1 MLEEVA
7 LAENMSARGVR
18 VLLERDWRPGQRVLV
33 SSLQHSLIILLVAA
47 ILCLPCL
54 LVGIPEGYDST
65 THAMY
70 QYHFSRQFWSGDVYP
85 RWLAD
90 ANKGYGSSIFLIQYP
105 LPYLITAL
113 LRPVTS
119 FPSTATRESRELG
132 VYCFL
137 VLAAA
142 GLAARVW
149 FRNRCTP
156 VASTVAAV
164 VYISL
169 PYILGQAL
177 YTRVALGELSA
188 FVWMPLAL
196 ALCDR
201 VHPSRF
207 AVLSAIGIVY
217 ALLLLTNVLY
227 ALLFAP
233 VMVSYAIVS
242 GRGADRSFVKPVAP
256 VLFSL
261 AIGIGV
267 AAAYVFPL
275 VAYHRFFDV
284 NAMPANLPYFEL
296 GRSFLFVSLS
306 HISRNRIAIPGM
318 VIIICLILL
327 VVRYVW
333 HADVGF
339 VSRLVML
346 LTLGLG
352 IVMFIPG
359 LGPRLIEWS
368 GLKISGFD
376 TPGGHS
382 MRMLF
387 IALFTLA
394 LGLLAYCRISEEH
407 IDRRERLLLVVACSA
422 FVLMLPWSAP
432 IWKAIP
438 ELAIIQFP
446 WRLCVILNVAVAGL
460 FAVAMDNCLR
470 HRARDERRPSLI
482 VMGSVVLAVIG
493 GGSLICRIDLRLR
506 ALGTPRIDV
515 TRSVDL
521 MYRTYVPP
529 SHLAGFAK
537 ILGTSPDSNDVAPT
551 PVEDIVRA
559 EFTDGRGVVNLARA
573 GPRKLRVSAQC
584 YEDARVRIA
593 QLYSPLWRVV
603 QRIPSPDRPVLDSSP
618 DGLIQVSLGVGQHD
632 FELVFDGGWPERWGL
647 IVTLASIFLAV
658 GGSAFGGLWG
668 RMRKPNV
675 NEQHA
680 AS

>member
-1 MLEEVA
+1 
-7 LAENMSARGVR
+7 
-18 VLLERDWRPGQRVLV
+18 
-33 SSLQHSLIILLVAA
+33 
-47 ILCLPCL
+47 
-54 LVGIPEGYDST
+54 
-65 THAMY
+65 MY
-70 QYHFSRQFWSGDVYP
+70 QYHFSRQFWSGDLYP

-90 ANKGYGSSIFLIQYP
+90 ANKGYGSPIFLIQYP
-105 LPYLITAL
+105 LPYFITAL

-119 FPSTATRESRELG
+119 FLPAATRGSRELG

-156 VASTVAAV
+156 LASTVAAV
-164 VYISL
+164 AYVSL

-177 YTRVALGELSA
+177 YLRMALGELSA

-196 ALCDR
+196 ALCDH

-207 AVLSAIGIVY
+207 AVLSAIGIVF

-227 ALLFAP
+227 AVLFAP
-233 VMVSYAIVS
+233 VMVSYAIAS
-242 GRGADRSFVKPVAP
+242 RRGPDRSFVKPVAP
-256 VLFSL
+256 VLVAV

-275 VAYHRFFDV
+275 VAYQRLFDV
-284 NAMPANLPYFEL
+284 NAMPTNLPYFEL

-306 HISRNRIAIPGM
+306 HISHTRIAIPGM
-318 VIIICLILL
+318 VSAICLTLI
-327 VVRYVW
+327 VARYVW
-333 HADVGF
+333 HADVSF

-352 IVMFIPG
+352 IVMVMPG
-359 LGPRLIEWS
+359 LGPRLIESS

-376 TPGGHS
+376 TSGEYS

-394 LGLLAYCRISEEH
+394 LGLLAYSRFSEEY

-422 FVLMLPWSAP
+422 FVLMLPWSAA

-446 WRLCVILNVAVAGL
+446 WRLCSILTVAVAGL

-470 HRARDERRPSLI
+470 HRPRGDRRPSLI
-482 VMGSVVLAVIG
+482 VLGSVVLAVIG

-506 ALGTPRIDV
+506 TLGTPRVDV
-515 TRSVDL
+515 TRNVDN
-521 MYRTYVPP
+521 MYRTYVSP

-537 ILGTSPDSNDVAPT
+537 ILGTSPDSYDVAPT
-551 PVEDIVRA
+551 PVEDPVRA
-559 EFTDGRGVVNLARA
+559 EFTDGRGVVNLVGI

-584 YEDARVRIA
+584 YEDARVRVT

-603 QRIPSPDRPVLDSSP
+603 QRIPSPDPPVLDSSR

-647 IVTLASIFLAV
+647 IVTLASILVAV
-658 GGSAFGGLWG
+658 GGSAFGCLWG
-668 RMRKPNV
+668 WVRKPNV
-675 NEQHA
+675 NEQRA
-680 AS
+680 ALRAKVLHSS

>member
-1 MLEEVA
+1 MLQEVA
-7 LAENMSARGVR
+7 LAENVSALGVR
-18 VLLERDWRPGQRVLV
+18 VLLEKEWRPGQRVPV
-33 SSLQHSLIILLVAA
+33 SSLRHSLIILLVAV

-70 QYHFSRQFWSGDVYP
+70 QYHFSRQFWSGDLYP
-85 RWLAD
+85 RWLAN
-90 ANKGYGSSIFLIQYP
+90 ANKGYGSPIFLIQYP

-119 FPSTATRESRELG
+119 FLPTATRGSRELG

-156 VASTVAAV
+156 IASTAAAV
-164 VYISL
+164 AYISL
-169 PYILGQAL
+169 PYMLAQAL
-177 YTRVALGELSA
+177 YLRVALGELSA

-201 VHPSRF
+201 VHPIRF
-207 AVLSAIGIVY
+207 AVLSAIGVVF

-227 ALLFAP
+227 AVLFAP
-233 VMVSYAIVS
+233 LMVSYAIVS
-242 GRGADRSFVKPVAP
+242 GRDGNRSFVKPVAS
-256 VLFSL
+256 VLL
-261 AIGIGV
+261 AVAIGIGV

-275 VAYHRFFDV
+275 VAYQRLFDV

-306 HISRNRIAIPGM
+306 HISHNRIAIPGI
-318 VIIICLILL
+318 VSAICLTLI
-327 VVRYVW
+327 VARSVW

-339 VSRLVML
+339 VNRLVML

-352 IVMFIPG
+352 IVMIMPG
-359 LGPRLIEWS
+359 LGPRLIESS

-387 IALFTLA
+387 VALFTLA
-394 LGLLAYCRISEEH
+394 LGLLAYCRISEEY
-407 IDRRERLLLVVACSA
+407 IDRRDRLLLVVACSA

-446 WRLCVILNVAVAGL
+446 WRLCAILNVAVAGL
-460 FAVAMDNCLR
+460 FAAAMDNCLR
-470 HRARDERRPSLI
+470 HWVRDERRPSLI
-482 VMGSVVLAVIG
+482 VMGSVVLAVIA
-493 GGSLICRIDLRLR
+493 GGSLICRIDLQLR
-506 ALGTPRIDV
+506 TLGAPRVDV
-515 TRSVDL
+515 TRGVDL

-529 SHLAGFAK
+529 SRLAGFAK
-537 ILGTSPDSNDVAPT
+537 ILGTSPESYDVAPT
-551 PVEDIVRA
+551 PVEDVVRA
-559 EFTDGRGVVNLARA
+559 EFTDGRGVVNLVRV

-584 YEDARVRIA
+584 SEDARVRIT

-603 QRIPSPDRPVLDSSP
+603 QRIPSLDHPVLDSSP
-618 DGLIQVSLGVGQHD
+618 DGLIQVSLGAGQHD
-632 FELVFDGGWPERWGL
+632 FELVFAGGWPERWGL
-647 IVTLASIFLAV
+647 IVTLASILIAV
-658 GGSAFGGLWG
+658 SGFAFGGLWG
-668 RMRKPNV
+668 RTRKPNV

-680 AS
+680 PS